1 MISNL
6 YIGSHPSFICLFDI
20 ETFTSAQPII
30 SQPFSFITHKQ
41 IQIFTSSKPYDFSSF
56 VHIYHHMIS
65 NHYFGSDLSFFCF
78 FPIEIQIFTSAQP
91 IIFLLFSFINISKS
105 KSLLCPNPIISLL
118 FLICIAIYFQIFT
131 LAQTHNFSVYFIYIY
146 LEVQIFTSA
155 HTHDFSG
162 LFLYKHKQIQI
173 YTLSNALKSL
183 LWPRLIVFSAY
194 FLYISI
200 EIQIFTLAKTHDFS
214 TLFLYKYSRLSL

>member
-20 ETFTSAQPII
+20 EIFTLAQPII

-56 VHIYHHMIS
+56 VHMYHHMIS
-65 NHYFGSDLSFFCF
+65 NHYFFCF

-105 KSLLCPNPIISLL
+105 KSLLRPNPM
-118 FLICIAIYFQIFT
+118 ICHI
-131 LAQTHNFSVYFIYIY
+131 
-146 LEVQIFTSA
+146 
-155 HTHDFSG
+155 
-162 LFLYKHKQIQI
+162 
-173 YTLSNALKSL
+173 LSNL
-183 LWPRLIVFSAY
+183 Y
-194 FLYISI
+194 FGSDPS
-200 EIQIFTLAKTHDFS
+200 FFC
-214 TLFLYKYSRLSL
+214 LFPLHLFRNPNLHFGSNP